1 MWQQRAAVHNRC
13 MLTGYR
19 AKTPTLIAL
28 WLCLLGVL
36 VTASVADALTA
47 ALLWSAPAALLATL
61 LSQAL
66 NTPRHAWLAA
76 LAGLCWQL
84 ALLAAYFP
92 VQSWSISPGS
102 EQVGTWPGH
111 LLLVGAVLLV
121 LMLGFLLGFVMPG
134 LGMRREV
141 LHCRLTI
148 ELDAA
153 PLATLTSRLHDSAR
167 WLRPAWLHYQGAR
180 NASQARGMPAAI
192 ASSDQAVDP
201 RDFFEPGMAL
211 RMALRADFFRHLPG
225 ILTGIGIIGT
235 FTGLILSLRGFDVSG
250 DAREQVSLLVR
261 HVGEAFLASAAAI
274 TLAVLVNVVE
284 KLMSA
289 GLERE
294 LELLIAALRLRAGQE
309 SVPLGSGPRPPL
321 EPSALAEHGAKLAQA
336 APNATAVHMPEPA
349 PNITAHEPPDA
360 SGSASAPIRLSEQ
373 IQAPGPQTR
382 AQPTTGTESLLGNDA
397 GAGTTDA
404 AVLGALQRSLEAQSG
419 ATESLNQL
427 SRAMTESLNQHLSMQ
442 TANNQ
447 QIMLLSKQMGSRLEA
462 ALASQ
467 EAQQKKLLESMSAR
481 LVQSEMKL
489 MERHRSDTE
498 MLASL
503 VRRIEVLIS
512 LVRADQDRSSPA
524 PGLFDEDNHQTDAMS
539 ANGLNSHGY
548 NNELDFGNVDASAG
562 YPAAG
567 GNESYGRWDDLF
579 GNGRPKGRF
588 EP

>member
-1 MWQQRAAVHNRC
+1 MWQQRAAVHNRG
-13 MLTGYR
+13 MLTAYR

-36 VTASVADALTA
+36 VLASVADALTA

-76 LAGLCWQL
+76 LTGLCWQL
-84 ALLAAYFP
+84 ALLAAYLP
-92 VQSWSISPGS
+92 VQSWSSPPVGTPG
-102 EQVGTWPGH
+102 GTWPGH
-111 LLLVGAVLLV
+111 LLVVGAVLMVLV
-121 LMLGFLLGFVMPG
+121 LGFLLGFVLPG
-134 LGMRREV
+134 WGMRREL
-141 LHCRLTI
+141 LHCRLTL
-148 ELDAA
+148 EHDAA
-153 PLATLTSRLHDSAR
+153 PLSSLTSRLHDSAR

-180 NASQARGMPAAI
+180 HAWRARGL
-192 ASSDQAVDP
+192 ASAGLHSVQAVDP

-294 LELLIAALRLRAGQE
+294 LELLIASLRLRAEQE
-309 SVPLGSGPRPPL
+309 AVTPASKARSPL
-321 EPSALAEHGAKLAQA
+321 EPSASGVPGDTLGQA
-336 APNATAVHMPEPA
+336 APNATAVHMPEAA
-349 PNITAHEPPDA
+349 PEAAAPVSPEA
-360 SGSASAPIRLSEQ
+360 SGSAPAPTRLSEP
-373 IQAPGPQTR
+373 IDAPGPLTR
-382 AQPTTGTESLLGNDA
+382 PQPTAGTASLPSNDA
-397 GAGTTDA
+397 GADRMDA
-404 AVLGALQRSLEAQSG
+404 ALFGALQRSLEAQSE
-419 ATESLNQL
+419 ATQSLNQL

-447 QIMLLSKQMGSRLEA
+447 QIMLLSKQMGSRLES

-503 VRRIEVLIS
+503 VRRIELLIS
-512 LVRADQDRSSPA
+512 LVRADQDRGATGPT
-524 PGLFDEDNHQTDAMS
+524 LFEDDTPQTDAVP
-539 ANGLNSHGY
+539 ANGLNGLGY
-548 NNELDFGNVDASAG
+548 NGDLGFGSVDAPAG
-562 YPAAG
+562 FSGG

-579 GNGRPKGRF
+579 GSNRPKGRF

>member
-1 MWQQRAAVHNRC
+1 
-13 MLTGYR
+13 MLTEYR

-36 VTASVADALTA
+36 VLASAAEALTA
-47 ALLWSAPAALLATL
+47 ALLWSTPAALLATL

-92 VQSWSISPGS
+92 VQSWAVSPGVG
-102 EQVGTWPGH
+102 QGGTWPGH
-111 LLLVGAVLLV
+111 LLVVGAALLV
-121 LMLGFLLGFVMPG
+121 LVLGFLLGFVLPG

-141 LHCRLTI
+141 LHCRLTL
-148 ELDAA
+148 EHDAA
-153 PLATLTSRLHDSAR
+153 PLATLTPRLYDSAR
-167 WLRPAWLHYQGAR
+167 WLRSAWLHYQAAR
-180 NASQARGMPAAI
+180 HAWQARGSQGGG

-250 DAREQVSLLVR
+250 DAREQVSQLVR

-294 LELLIAALRLRAGQE
+294 LELLIASLRLRAGQE
-309 SVPLGSGPRPPL
+309 AVTPASKARSPL
-321 EPSALAEHGAKLAQA
+321 EPSASGVPSDTLAQA
-336 APNATAVHMPEPA
+336 APNATAVHMPEPS
-349 PNITAHEPPDA
+349 PNITAPVPPAAIVSAPEPTGLSEPVHA
-360 SGSASAPIRLSEQ
+360 SGLQKR
-373 IQAPGPQTR
+373 PQST
-382 AQPTTGTESLLGNDA
+382 AGVQPLLGKDSGT
-397 GAGTTDA
+397 GATDA

-512 LVRADQDRSSPA
+512 LVRADQDRGSTV
-524 PGLFDEDNHQTDAMS
+524 PGLFDEDNQQTDVS
-539 ANGLNSHGY
+539 PVNGSNGRGY
-548 NNELDFGNVDASAG
+548 NGDLGFGSVDESSG
-562 YPAAG
+562 FSG
-567 GNESYGRWDDLF
+567 VGNESYGRWDDLF
-579 GNGRPKGRF
+579 GNNRPKGRF